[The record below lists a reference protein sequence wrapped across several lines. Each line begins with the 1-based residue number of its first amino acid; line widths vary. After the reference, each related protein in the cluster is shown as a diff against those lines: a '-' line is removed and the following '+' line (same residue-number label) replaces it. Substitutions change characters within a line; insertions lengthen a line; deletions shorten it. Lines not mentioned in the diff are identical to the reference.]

1 MILIEL
7 IKALQEQMR
16 FCERKYNYK
25 CGVYITT
32 EVNKD
37 IVMKVLNNLFP
48 SVGREV
54 EIRNNN
60 CESFVR
66 YPNGNMIR
74 IVRANSGARGQRFNG
89 VVIDSNIKQEVIDTI
104 ISPCLMPLRLENNM
118 YDGNDNPRNR
128 MYYCHISREDVIES
142 EKYKQLVYVSSSD
155 WRFAPTDN
163 EVKRMLQE
171 QKMMLF
177 TIDKNRNGCRK
188 EKFMM
193 YFDENTHEVMTYDAP
208 VVTKEVNNDK
218 VMLYEAWG
226 IPKDMITYE
235 TEFVNKTKQTYL
247 NIKGEFKNEMIGFEN
262 DINVHL
268 RVDTDVY
275 DGYEVYIED
284 GLITVV
290 LHEIKNEAPV
300 FKDYRAV

>member
-1 MILIEL
+1 MKLIE
-7 IKALQEQMR
+7 ALQEQMR
-16 FCERKYNYK
+16 FCGREHNYK

-32 EVNKD
+32 EANKD

-48 SVGREV
+48 VVGREV
-54 EIRNNN
+54 EIRNNQ

-74 IVRANSGARGQRFNG
+74 IVRANSGARRQRFNG
-89 VVIDSNIKQEVIDTI
+89 VIIDSNISQECINTI
-104 ISPCLMPLRLENNM
+104 ILPCLIPLRLE
-118 YDGNDNPRNR
+118 DGTYSKYDNPRLR
-128 MYYCHISREDVIES
+128 EYYCYISREDVIES

-188 EKFMM
+188 EKIMM

-226 IPKDMITYE
+226 IPKDMITYK

-268 RVDTDVY
+268 RVDTDIY

-284 GLITVV
+284 GMVTVV

-300 FKDYRAV
+300 LKDYGVA

>member
-1 MILIEL
+1 MKLIE
-7 IKALQEQMR
+7 ALQEQMR
-16 FCERKYNYK
+16 FCEREYNYK
-25 CGVYITT
+25 CGIYITT
-32 EVNKD
+32 EANKD
-37 IVMKVLNNLFP
+37 IVMKVIDNMLP
-48 SVGREV
+48 AIGREV
-54 EIRNNN
+54 EIRNSQ
-60 CESFVR
+60 CESFIR

-74 IVRANSGARGQRFNG
+74 VVRANSGARGQRFNG
-89 VVIDSNIKQEVIDTI
+89 VIIDSNVHQECINTI
-104 ISPCLMPLRLENNM
+104 ILPCLMPLKLE
-118 YDGNDNPRNR
+118 DGTYSKYDNPRLR
-128 MYYCHISREDVIES
+128 EHYCYISREDVIES

-177 TIDKNRNGCRK
+177 TIYKNRNECRK

-193 YFDENTHEVMTYDAP
+193 YFDENIHEVMTYDAP

-268 RVDTDVY
+268 RVDTDIY

>member
-1 MILIEL
+1 
-7 IKALQEQMR
+7 MR
-16 FCERKYNYK
+16 FCEREYNYK
-25 CGVYITT
+25 CGIYITT
-32 EVNKD
+32 ELNRD
-37 IVMKVLNNLFP
+37 IVMKAIDNMLP
-48 SVGREV
+48 AIGREV
-54 EIRNNN
+54 EIRNNQ
-60 CESFVR
+60 CESFIR

-89 VVIDSNIKQEVIDTI
+89 VIIDSNVPQECINTI
-104 ISPCLMPLRLENNM
+104 ILPCLMPLKLE
-118 YDGNDNPRNR
+118 DGTYSRYDNPRLR
-128 MYYCHISREDVIES
+128 EYHCYISREDVIES
-142 EKYKQLVYVSSSD
+142 EKQRHLIYATSSGYLNKSQRD
-155 WRFAPTDN
+155 VLDSLSYWMQF
-163 EVKRMLQE
+163 
-171 QKMMLF
+171 
-177 TIDKNRNGCRK
+177 KNNNYIKFEK
-188 EKFMM
+188 EYEGMWN
-193 YFDENTHEVMTYDAP
+193 DYDTP

-300 FKDYRAV
+300 FKDYRAIE

>member
-1 MILIEL
+1 MRLIE
-7 IKALQEQMR
+7 ALQEQMR
-16 FCERKYNYK
+16 FCEREYNYK
-25 CGVYITT
+25 CGIYITT
-32 EVNKD
+32 EANKD
-37 IVMKVLNNLFP
+37 IVMKVIDNMLP
-48 SVGREV
+48 AIGREV
-54 EIRNNN
+54 EIRNSQ
-60 CESFVR
+60 CESFIR

-89 VVIDSNIKQEVIDTI
+89 VIIDSNVHQECINTI
-104 ISPCLMPLRLENNM
+104 ILPCLMPLKLE
-118 YDGNDNPRNR
+118 DGTYSRYDNPRLR
-128 MYYCHISREDVIES
+128 EYHCHISREDVIES

-188 EKFMM
+188 GKFMM

-247 NIKGEFKNEMIGFEN
+247 NIKGEFVNEMIGFEN

-275 DGYEVYIED
+275 DGYEVHVED
-284 GLITVV
+284 GLVTVV

-300 FKDYRAV
+300 LKDYGAV

>member
-1 MILIEL
+1 
-7 IKALQEQMR
+7 MR
-16 FCERKYNYK
+16 FCEREYNYK

-32 EVNKD
+32 ETNKN

-48 SVGREV
+48 VVGREV

-60 CESFVR
+60 CEAFVR

-89 VVIDSNIKQEVIDTI
+89 VIIDSNVPQECINTI
-104 ISPCLMPLRLENNM
+104 ILPCLMPLKLE
-118 YDGNDNPRNR
+118 DGTYSKYDNPRLR
-128 MYYCHISREDVIES
+128 EYYCYIGREDVIES

-155 WRFAPTDN
+155 WRFTPTDN

-275 DGYEVYIED
+275 DGYEVYVED
-284 GLITVV
+284 GLVTVV